1 MTIGTWL
8 VIIRARAN
16 DDPGL
21 SWSTLLI
28 SFSFMYFHVL
38 YSTIQRHDP
47 SLPRGVHDSPPCAA
61 CWNPDW
67 NPRPWRTQL
76 STVASVGTMSLW
88 TASDL
93 MKFSR
98 LDLRKICRYLCHK
111 FLGLQLAAPSL
122 WWMLCRIMPL
132 CRPLCHTYCDVFW
145 GVCKSDFAASDS
157 LATCFFVGL
166 PSSISSRCRGGDST
180 GEPLKA
186 NMKKTS
192 WHWNKMKQ
200 NLSKVRLK
208 KIASKIKTW
217 NLKLNHFQ

>member
-67 NPRPWRTQL
+67 NPRSWRTQL

-145 GVCKSDFAASDS
+145 GSASPTLPHPIHWRRVFLWGYLRAFRAGAEEATRLES
-157 LATCFFVGL
+157 HWKQTWKKLADIET
-166 PSSISSRCRGGDST
+166 
-180 GEPLKA
+180 K
-186 NMKKTS
+186 
-192 WHWNKMKQ
+192 WNKTCQK
-200 NLSKVRLK
+200 
-208 KIASKIKTW
+208 
-217 NLKLNHFQ
+217 

>member
-122 WWMLCRIMPL
+122 WWMLCRIMRL
-132 CRPLCHTYCDVFW
+132 CRIRFIGDVFFCGATFRAFRAGAEEATRLESHW
-145 GVCKSDFAASDS
+145 KQTWKK
-157 LATCFFVGL
+157 LADIET
-166 PSSISSRCRGGDST
+166 
-180 GEPLKA
+180 K
-186 NMKKTS
+186 
-192 WHWNKMKQ
+192 WNKTCQK
-200 NLSKVRLK
+200 
-208 KIASKIKTW
+208 
-217 NLKLNHFQ
+217 